1 MLCTSERILCGVT
14 TDNLLKKKAYAE
26 FLEPYETRKSSVID
40 FCSKVNPKLFAESGR
55 FIVFELEDPVG
66 WAGTDEKIEALVLT
80 REVERG
86 GKMVNDARAANGL
99 YELRLVFVDMIL
111 ASVTEGERATQFSNK
126 ISSTYVREYL
136 AKKK

>member
-1 MLCTSERILCGVT
+1 M
-14 TDNLLKKKAYAE
+14 
-26 FLEPYETRKSSVID
+26 
-40 FCSKVNPKLFAESGR
+40 FAESGR

-66 WAGTDEKIEALVLT
+66 LAGTDEKIETLVLT
-80 REVERG
+80 REVEKG
-86 GKMVNDARAANGL
+86 GKMVNDARVANGL
-99 YELRLVFVDMIL
+99 YQLRLVFVDMIL